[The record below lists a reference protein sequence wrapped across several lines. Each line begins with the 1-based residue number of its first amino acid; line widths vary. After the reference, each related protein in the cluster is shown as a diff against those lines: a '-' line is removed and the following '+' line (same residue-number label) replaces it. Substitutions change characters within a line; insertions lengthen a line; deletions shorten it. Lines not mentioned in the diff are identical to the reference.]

1 MRLVQSDIL
10 KKWEGVYASGSDKR
24 YPSLE
29 LVRLERWFF
38 GHPGS
43 GKVLEYACGT
53 GVNTIHLLECG
64 YEVYGVDAAQG
75 AVDLVNRK
83 VADRP
88 EFSKRA
94 HLSRIA
100 SDAQALPFADESFD
114 FVVGMSILSLLGSEA
129 TVRHLLAEFH
139 RVLKPGGKTILDI
152 NDHDSEFSANQEQVE
167 PNVFLFRGMKGKD
180 APVRCFCLPDEK
192 SFVDLVSPYLKVVDS
207 GFSAHKLFD
216 RRINEWIVSA
226 VKE

>member
-1 MRLVQSDIL
+1 MKLVQPDVL
-10 KKWEGVYASGSDKR
+10 KKWNAVYASGTDKR

-29 LVRLERWFF
+29 LVRLEHWHF
-38 GHPGS
+38 GHPGQ

-75 AVDLVNRK
+75 AVDLVN
-83 VADRP
+83 
-88 EFSKRA
+88 SKLAA
-94 HLSRIA
+94 HPDISRRGRLLRIDPNA
-100 SDAQALPFADESFD
+100 EQLPFDDDTFD

-129 TVRHLLAEFH
+129 AAGHLLAEFH
-139 RVLKPGGKTILDI
+139 RVLKPGGKAILDI
-152 NDHDSEFSANQEQVE
+152 NDHDSEFSFNQEQVA
-167 PNVFLFRGMKGKD
+167 PNVFLFRGINHRD
-180 APVRCFCLPDEK
+180 IPVRCFCLPNEG
-192 SFVDLVSPYLKVVDS
+192 SFVKLVSAYLKVVDS
-207 GFSAHKLFD
+207 GFSAHKVFN